1 MFREWKAI
9 LKKPTFIIVMIGI
22 ALIPALYNIIFLSSM
37 WDPYGKLSELPVAVV
52 NKDQAASYNGES
64 MNIGEDMVSNLKDND
79 ALNFH
84 FVTEEEGKEGLED
97 GTYYMICL
105 LYTSPSPRD

>member
-1 MFREWKAI
+1 M
-9 LKKPTFIIVMIGI
+9 G
-22 ALIPALYNIIFLSSM
+22 
-37 WDPYGKLSELPVAVV
+37 PYGKLSELPVAVV

-84 FVTEEEGKEGLED
+84 FCNRRRRDRRTRKW
-97 GTYYMICL
+97 YL
-105 LYTSPSPRD
+105 LYGRDIT